1 MNYHYISYHNC
12 VARDLIQEGDVLLF
26 RGSGLISRLIKIASQ
41 GPYTHVGLASWVYD
55 SLGNRAYLECVEFRE
70 WKGGRAVNLQ
80 KQIELHNQKIDVYR
94 ASTPFI
100 EPYFKNGIVKQHKI
114 HFSGRTIT
122 NCLRKVTGIPYGW
135 RRIWWLG
142 KHHFLGTRLWL
153 PKESHND
160 ILEESVVYPVCS
172 TVVAHCFH
180 SNFTDLTHN
189 RSNLRM
195 EPSDIAR
202 SPILN
207 YLFTL
212 EI

>member
-1 MNYHYISYHNC
+1 MKYNYIKFC
-12 VARDLIQEGDVLLF
+12 EATQLIKEGDVLLF
-26 RGSGLISRLIKIASQ
+26 RNSGFVPYLIKTATQ

-55 SLGNRAYLECVEFRE
+55 KVGDPVYLECVEFRE
-70 WKGGRAVNLQ
+70 WKGGRAVNLS
-80 KQIELHNQKIDVYR
+80 KQVEFYNKQIDVYR
-94 ASTPFI
+94 ASSPFLEFI
-100 EPYFKNGIVKQHKI
+100 FEDGKIIQTEI
-114 HFSGRTIT
+114 HFDGRVIT

-153 PKESHND
+153 PTESD
-160 ILEESVVYPVCS
+160 DDTLQDSVVYPVCS
-172 TVVAHCFH
+172 TVVAHCYH
-180 SNFTDLTHN
+180 KHFTDLIHN
-189 RSNLRM
+189 RSNART

-212 EI
+212 ER

>member
-1 MNYHYISYHNC
+1 MKYNYLSYDEAC
-12 VARDLIQEGDVLLF
+12 KFVQEGDVLLF
-26 RGSGLISRLIKIASQ
+26 RGSGFVPYLIKTASQ
-41 GPYTHVGLASWVYD
+41 GPYTHVGLASWVHD
-55 SLGNRAYLECVEFRE
+55 KAGNRIYLECVEFRE
-70 WKGGRAVNLQ
+70 WKGGRAVNLR
-80 KQIELHNQKIDVYR
+80 KQVEFFNRQIDVYR
-94 ASTPFI
+94 ASSPFP
-100 EPYFKNGIVKQHKI
+100 EPYFEDGEIKQKEI
-114 HFSGRTIT
+114 HFNGRAIT

-153 PKESHND
+153 P
-160 ILEESVVYPVCS
+160 EESNEDVLEDDLIYPVCS

-180 SNFTDLTHN
+180 KNFTDLTHN

-212 EI
+212 ET